1 MLNNCITEKN
11 KTTQTYIIK
20 HIYKVVKQEIYVI
33 NLIKIKHYQRCL
45 LAILHFKRYIILKTN
60 GLNINTFQCNN
71 NLIT

>member
-20 HIYKVVKQEIYVI
+20 HIYKVLKQEIYAI

-45 LAILHFKRYIILKTN
+45 FAILHLKDTSF
-60 GLNINTFQCNN
+60 LKQMA
-71 NLIT
+71 